1 MMKKRLLLCALL
13 LCILLT
19 ACSTA
24 AETEPVSISFMH
36 GWGGSGADHVGM
48 RELFAAFEEENPDIH
63 IVYDT
68 SPDLE
73 IVMEKAADLL
83 AVDKAPS
90 IISTNGNVQYVSNAK
105 KKGVALDLTPYL
117 KEDATFASD
126 VSPQILQALQESDGA
141 VYTLPDAVEY
151 IGYWYNASLFRQAG
165 ITDTGTPEG
174 TVVPPRTWEEFWA
187 ACDALAQ
194 IAPQAGAVPLQMQ
207 VSQMGFFLGA
217 RLAGA
222 SEQALAFM
230 QKEASVC
237 RREDAELAVS
247 ELLRALSYDTQRGST
262 PDIRQN
268 FFDGKSA
275 ICIDGVW
282 ANTEFDQTTTKQEIR
297 YAAFPGFSGET
308 IAYANPA
315 TGYVISNDG
324 SERQIDACVRFLKY
338 MLSKDVQ
345 EQIVTKTHQA
355 PSNPNISDAWI
366 HEQVPVLADAVQ
378 VCKQADLQILTLYS
392 VLPAKTSAQLEQ
404 QLEELLRGKD
414 VQRSVVSIIA
424 DLEQERE

>member
-48 RELFAAFEEENPDIH
+48 RELFAAFEAENPDIH

-194 IAPQAGAVPLQMQ
+194 IAPQTGAVPLQMQ

-222 SEQALAFM
+222 SCLYAEG
-230 QKEASVC
+230 SVC
-237 RREDAELAVS
+237 MPPGGRR
-247 ELLRALSYDTQRGST
+247 
-262 PDIRQN
+262 
-268 FFDGKSA
+268 
-275 ICIDGVW
+275 
-282 ANTEFDQTTTKQEIR
+282 
-297 YAAFPGFSGET
+297 
-308 IAYANPA
+308 
-315 TGYVISNDG
+315 
-324 SERQIDACVRFLKY
+324 ACG
-338 MLSKDVQ
+338 
-345 EQIVTKTHQA
+345 IGA
-355 PSNPNISDAWI
+355 PSRA
-366 HEQVPVLADAVQ
+366 VL
-378 VCKQADLQILTLYS
+378 
-392 VLPAKTSAQLEQ
+392 
-404 QLEELLRGKD
+404 
-414 VQRSVVSIIA
+414 
-424 DLEQERE
+424 

>member
-1 MMKKRLLLCALL
+1 MVMKKRQLCGLLVLLCVF
-13 LCILLT
+13 LT
-19 ACSTA
+19 ACSAA

-48 RELFAAFEEENPDIH
+48 RELFAEFEAENPDIH

-73 IVMEKAADLL
+73 IVMEKAADML
-83 AVDKAPS
+83 AVDKTPN
-90 IISTNGNVQYVSNAK
+90 IISTNGNVQYVSNAT

-117 KEDATFASD
+117 QEDATFASD
-126 VSPQILQALQESDGA
+126 VSPQILQALQEPDGA

-194 IAPQAGAVPLQMQ
+194 IAPQTGAVPLQMQ

-297 YAAFPGFSGET
+297 
-308 IAYANPA
+308 
-315 TGYVISNDG
+315 
-324 SERQIDACVRFLKY
+324 
-338 MLSKDVQ
+338 
-345 EQIVTKTHQA
+345 
-355 PSNPNISDAWI
+355 
-366 HEQVPVLADAVQ
+366 
-378 VCKQADLQILTLYS
+378 
-392 VLPAKTSAQLEQ
+392 
-404 QLEELLRGKD
+404 
-414 VQRSVVSIIA
+414 
-424 DLEQERE
+424 

>member
-48 RELFAAFEEENPDIH
+48 RELFAAFEAENPDIH

-126 VSPQILQALQESDGA
+126 VSPQILQALQEPDGA

-194 IAPQAGAVPLQMQ
+194 IAPQTGAVPLQMQ

-247 ELLRALSYDTQRGST
+247 ELLRALSYDDMVNMFIENSDEPYAERIAREIDRGLHKGMK
-262 PDIRQN
+262 
-268 FFDGKSA
+268 F
-275 ICIDGVW
+275 
-282 ANTEFDQTTTKQEIR
+282 ETTTELRNTIAK
-297 YAAFPGFSGET
+297 ALAFLPEKEQKDAVKKSCQRVFQALRIDVNSEFEVLYDFLEKLPDCLNPGARVAILTFHSGEDRLVKKFFKEMQKAG
-308 IAYANPA
+308 IYREVSRDVIRPGKEECFLNPRA
-315 TGYVISNDG
+315 HS
-324 SERQIDACVRFLKY
+324 
-338 MLSKDVQ
+338 
-345 EQIVTKTHQA
+345 TK
-355 PSNPNISDAWI
+355 
-366 HEQVPVLADAVQ
+366 
-378 VCKQADLQILTLYS
+378 
-392 VLPAKTSAQLEQ
+392 
-404 QLEELLRGKD
+404 LRWAIK
-414 VQRSVVSIIA
+414 
-424 DLEQERE
+424 

>member
-48 RELFAAFEEENPDIH
+48 RELFAAFEAENPDIH

-73 IVMEKAADLL
+73 IAMEKAADLL

-126 VSPQILQALQESDGA
+126 VSPQILQALQEPDGA

-194 IAPQAGAVPLQMQ
+194 IAPQTGAVPLQMQ

-324 SERQIDACVRFLKY
+324 SKRQIDACVRFLKY

-355 PSNPNISDAWI
+355 PSNPNISDTWI

-378 VCKQADLQILTLYS
+378 SCKQADRQILTLYS
-392 VLPAKTSAQLEQ
+392 VLPAKSSAQLDQ
-404 QLEELLRGKD
+404 LLEELLRGKD
-414 VQRSVVSIIA
+414 VQRSIVSIIT
-424 DLEQERE
+424 DLQQ